1 MLRCDKHKIPL
12 HRQALRSGKVI
23 WLNPLLGSKDYRPL
37 ARGMSTALEHID
49 VFAPAHN
56 LASLADLSKHLAV

>member
-1 MLRCDKHKIPL
+1 MEELDER
-12 HRQALRSGKVI
+12 AGKVI

-37 ARGMSTALEHID
+37 ARGMSTALEHVD

-56 LASLADLSKHLAV
+56 LASLADLSKHLTA

>member
-1 MLRCDKHKIPL
+1 MEDLQEH
-12 HRQALRSGKVI
+12 AGKVV

-37 ARGMSTALEHID
+37 ARGMSTALEHVD

-56 LASLADLSKHLAV
+56 LASLEALSKHLSA

>member
-1 MLRCDKHKIPL
+1 MAMDDL
-12 HRQALRSGKVI
+12 QEMAGKVV

-37 ARGMSTALEHID
+37 ARGMSTALEHVD

-56 LASLADLSKHLAV
+56 LASLEALSKHLSA

>member
-1 MLRCDKHKIPL
+1 LRKAMEDLQEH
-12 HRQALRSGKVI
+12 AGKVV

-37 ARGMSTALEHID
+37 ARGMSTALEHVD

-56 LASLADLSKHLAV
+56 LASLADLSKHLTA